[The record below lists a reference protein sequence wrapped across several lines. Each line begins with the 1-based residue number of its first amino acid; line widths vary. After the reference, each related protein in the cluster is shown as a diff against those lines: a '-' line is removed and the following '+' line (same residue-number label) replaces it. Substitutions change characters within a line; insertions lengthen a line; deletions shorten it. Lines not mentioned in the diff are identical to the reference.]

1 LALRELAS
9 EEQWSCVLPRSR
21 LAYALQ
27 FCCSPSLPLLF
38 L

>member
-1 LALRELAS
+1 VLRRPAS
-9 EEQWSCVLPRSR
+9 EEQRFCVLPRSR

-27 FCCSPSLPLLF
+27 FCCSSSLPLLF